1 MYAHLDGIVA
11 EKTVDTLV
19 IECGG
24 VGYLL
29 TVSAETL
36 ANAPAIGERMKVY
49 TYLAVREDAMEL
61 FGFISR
67 EEKRMFE
74 RLKGVSGVGAK
85 TALQILSALGV
96 QGLSIALAAGDAA
109 SISRAPGVGKKTA
122 QRLILELRDK
132 VTEEDLTS
140 ASPRPASRGRAGAG
154 SVEAEAI
161 EALMALGYASNE
173 AAGLVSRVSGDA
185 TSSGELVRL
194 ALKEM
199 GR

>member
-1 MYAHLDGIVA
+1 MYAHLDGILTDMTA
-11 EKTVDTLV
+11 DTIV

-36 ANAPAIGERMKVY
+36 SGAPRIGERMKVY
-49 TYLAVREDAMEL
+49 TYLSVREDAMEL
-61 FGFISR
+61 FGFRTR

-74 RLKGVSGVGAK
+74 RLRSVSGIGSKSAM
-85 TALQILSALGV
+85 QILSSLGV

-109 SISRAPGVGKKTA
+109 TISRAPGIGKKTA

-140 ASPRPASRGRAGAG
+140 SAPKGGTTRVQKAA
-154 SVEAEAI
+154 EAEAI
-161 EALMALGYASNE
+161 EALMALGYGATE
-173 AAGLVSRVSGDA
+173 AAQAVSQVQGQADTAS
-185 TSSGELVRL
+185 ELTRL
-194 ALKEM
+194 ALKGM